1 MFKAQAVFKT
11 PVEGQFQPAGFDVD
25 VEVEPVTT
33 NVMPD
38 SMSLMFGYMRENK
51 CDGFIIDLGNNTKKH
66 VIRG

>member
-11 PVEGQFQPAGFDVD
+11 PVEGEFIPAGFDIDVAVD
-25 VEVEPVTT
+25 PRST

-38 SMSLMFGYMRENK
+38 SMSLMFDHMRQDR